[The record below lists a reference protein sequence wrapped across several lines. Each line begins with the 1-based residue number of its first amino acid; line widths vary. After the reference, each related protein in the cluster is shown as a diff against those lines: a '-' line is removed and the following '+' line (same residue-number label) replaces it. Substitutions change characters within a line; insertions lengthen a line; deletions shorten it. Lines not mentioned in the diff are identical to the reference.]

1 MKKLIFRKFLI
12 DAFLSFLLLI
22 ISFSVIVWV
31 IQAVNYLDFVSEDGH
46 GFKVYFLYTLFNFPK
61 IFSKLFLIS
70 LFISLFY
77 ILLKYENENEL
88 SIYWSV
94 GVSKINFINKI
105 IKFSIL
111 LLILQFILT
120 AYISPKSQ
128 NVGKSFIRM
137 SNIDFF
143 PSLIKEKKFIDTL
156 SGLTIYVNEQSNN
169 RKKFKNILIK
179 DQKQRAREDPNV
191 NEYQIIIAN
200 EGEIVTINK
209 INYLILKKGEIF
221 TNRDN
226 KDFSNLK
233 FENFEFN
240 LSKFGSKTTVIPKIQ
255 ENKTSNIIKCY
266 LNNLNL
272 NKKFYIN
279 YDELRCNKDSK
290 KDIIQEIFKRF
301 YQPFFIPLLCLIAC
315 IQVMNSK
322 FNNFY
327 TYNKIMIFISGFITL
342 FISEILIKYTGNYL
356 IQDIMILIFPITL
369 FLFIYL
375 FLLKKNYSQ

>member
-12 DAFLSFLLLI
+12 DAFLSFLVLI

-105 IKFSIL
+105 LKFSIL

-156 SGLTIYVNEQSNN
+156 SGLTIYVDEQSIDK
-169 RKKFKNILIK
+169 KKFKNILIK
-179 DQKQRAREDPNV
+179 DQKQSVSD
-191 NEYQIIIAN
+191 YQIIIAN

-221 TNRDN
+221 TNSNN
-226 KDFSNLK
+226 KDFSNFK

-240 LSKFGSKTTVIPKIQ
+240 LSKFGSKTTIIPKIQ

-266 LNNLNL
+266 LNNSNI

-279 YDELRCNKDSK
+279 YDELRCNEDSK

-315 IQVMNSK
+315 MQIINNK

-327 TYNKIMIFISGFITL
+327 TYNKIMIFIFGFITL

-356 IQDIMILIFPITL
+356 IQDIIILMFPITL
-369 FLFIYL
+369 FIIIYL